1 MLDGV
6 EFGHARGRVSDAVI
20 DQLQRCQRRAH
31 LRPVHGCRAAHDG
44 VQRGLQSGH
53 LEHPAAAALVT
64 VGLQAI
70 GISTA
75 AEHQGGFAFAV
86 EVQLEHGFDAGLA
99 ILVQVHAFFAALVAL
114 AVVAVDLAIFA
125 QESQHHAAVAALD
138 GSGGGHGLACIKT
151 RRRLHWR
158 QGAQRQQRRHRA
170 HPKCF
175 PHANSTAQKRHYAWP
190 FRQCRTQQDGS
201 GQTTVAAPSAPAARP
216 AARCRRRPGDTYA
229 CFRAARRWPARP
241 SAKAAG

>member
-6 EFGHARGRVSDAVI
+6 EFGHVRRRVSDAVI
-20 DQLQRCQRRAH
+20 DQLQTGQRRAH
-31 LRPVHGCRAAHDG
+31 LRLIHGCCAAHDG

-53 LEHPAAAALVT
+53 LEHLAAAALVT

-70 GISTA
+70 GMRTA

-99 ILVQVHAFFAALVAL
+99 ILVQVHAFLTIPIAL
-114 AVVAVDLAIFA
+114 AVVTVDFAIFP

-138 GSGGGHGLACIKT
+138 GSGGGHGHAFIEPCRL
-151 RRRLHWR
+151 RRG
-158 QGAQRQQRRHRA
+158 QSAQRQQRRHRA

-190 FRQCRTQQDGS
+190 FRQCRTPQDGS
-201 GQTTVAAPSAPAARP
+201 GQTGAAAPSAPAARP
-216 AARCRRRPGDTYA
+216 AARCRRRPGDIYA